1 MVETMAEQQMG
12 LIRDSIFEPS
22 TLDDF
27 PIRIT
32 VATGAQA
39 YIYHWHDAVEIL
51 YGLEGCT
58 TVGIMDRPYQLQ
70 ESDILVIGA
79 GENHCLFPS
88 DYRARRLVVMVEP
101 SFLFGQKAFAE
112 DRQCFQQ
119 IEKHSALWSPE
130 SKEKVRDCLSAIY
143 REYYR
148 QEKGWK
154 EHIFGQLM
162 LLASIALRELPKTEP
177 KRRPQQDDVLRQ
189 ILAYLSEHYLE
200 QLTLESCAASLG
212 FNPSYLS
219 SLFKQKTGASFHQY
233 LLNLRL
239 NKAEWLLA
247 HSEIPVALVAEESG
261 FASDKT
267 FYRVFREKY
276 GISPTRYR
284 KERQH

>member
-1 MVETMAEQQMG
+1 MTEQKNKPV
-12 LIRDSIFEPS
+12 RDGIFEPATS
-22 TLDDF
+22 EDF
-27 PIRIT
+27 PVRIT

-39 YIYHWHDAVEIL
+39 YIYHWHESIEIL

-58 TVGIMDRPYQLQ
+58 TVGVMDRPYQLQ
-70 ESDILVIGA
+70 ESDVLIICS

-101 SFLFGQKAFAE
+101 SFLFGQKAFSADKE
-112 DRQCFQQ
+112 CYRR
-119 IEKHSALWSPE
+119 IEKHSSQWPSEA
-130 SKEKVRDCLSAIY
+130 KEKIRGSLSAIY

-148 QEKGWK
+148 QESGWK
-154 EHIFGQLM
+154 EYIYGMLM
-162 LLASIALRELPKTEP
+162 LMSSVVLRDLPQVEGY
-177 KRRPQQDDVLRQ
+177 RRPQQDDLLRQ
-189 ILAYLSEHYLE
+189 TLSYLSEHYLE
-200 QLTLESCAASLG
+200 ELTLESCAAALG

-247 HSEIPVALVAEESG
+247 HSERPIALVAEESG

-276 GISPTRYR
+276 GVSPTKFR
-284 KERQH
+284 KDRKG